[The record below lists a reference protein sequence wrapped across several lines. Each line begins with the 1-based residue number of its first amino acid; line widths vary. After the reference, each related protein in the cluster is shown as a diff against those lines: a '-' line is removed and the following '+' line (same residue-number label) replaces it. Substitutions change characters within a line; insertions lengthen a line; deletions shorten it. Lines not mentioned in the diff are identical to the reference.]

1 MTNET
6 PKKKAAGA
14 FDVRNIIGMLLGIY
28 GIVLLI
34 SAFRLDPGMNPDTG
48 LPKDAS
54 YNTWTG
60 LALVIAAAVF
70 LIWAKVRP
78 IIVPVDP
85 ETPDD
90 LPHHNPHHPDAV
102 KEA

>member
-1 MTNET
+1 MSNIASN
-6 PKKKAAGA
+6 KKAAGA
-14 FDVRNIIGMLLGIY
+14 FAIRNIIGLLLGTY
-28 GIVLLI
+28 GVVLLL
-34 SAFRLDPGMNPDTG
+34 SAFFLDPGMNPDTG
-48 LPKDAS
+48 LPKDAG

-78 IIVPVDP
+78 IIVPVDS